1 VFNVANF
8 PEVLPLLA
16 NIIIKRGGK
25 MKRIVSLASA
35 LLLLVSVAVA
45 AEPAAKP
52 AAPATKPVAAPAPAA
67 RPAAALTNADCAKCH
82 VKAPADVEAKG
93 MAHKTKVTC
102 QDCHQGHP
110 PTVKKII
117 PLCGQCHEGKP
128 HYKLGGCLQCHKNP
142 HQPKEIVFGRDVTD
156 PCVSCHTPQIA
167 QLKSSPSKHS
177 KLACSFCHDVH
188 GKIPQCTQCHKAHAA
203 DQVPGDCKKCHKAHM
218 PKAVT
223 YAADMPSK
231 QCAACHAKAFTLL
244 TASKAKHKS
253 LLCVTCHQDKHK
265 MVPKCQDCHGVPH
278 AAGMMS
284 KFPKCSDCHGI
295 AHDLNNFKSA
305 PGAAP
310 AAVPAAA
317 TKKPA
322 AKKK

>member
-1 VFNVANF
+1 
-8 PEVLPLLA
+8 LLA
-16 NIIIKRGGK
+16 NITIKRGGK

-35 LLLLVSVAVA
+35 LLLLASVAVA

-67 RPAAALTNADCAKCH
+67 RPAVALTNADCAKCH

-188 GKIPQCTQCHKAHAA
+188 GKIPQCTQCHKAHSA

-223 YAADMPSK
+223 YAGDMPSK
-231 QCAACHAKAFTLL
+231 QCAACHAKAFNLL
-244 TASKAKHKS
+244 AASKAKHKS

-295 AHDLNNFKSA
+295 AHDLNNFQKA
-305 PGAAP
+305 PAAAP
-310 AAVPAAA
+310 AEAV
-317 TKKPA
+317 KKPA